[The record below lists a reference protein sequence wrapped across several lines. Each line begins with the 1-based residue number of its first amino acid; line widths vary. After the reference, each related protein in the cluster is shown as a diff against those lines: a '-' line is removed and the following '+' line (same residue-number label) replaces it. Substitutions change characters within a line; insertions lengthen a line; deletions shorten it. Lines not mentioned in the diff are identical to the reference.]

1 MKNILIFQYLFL
13 ALFCI
18 SIYPQWEMIKSP
30 PLTPEIVKVANHPD
44 GFLIAITKEKE
55 VFHSTP
61 DRTIWQK
68 ISTIEDE
75 AKKLA
80 ISPSGIIYIGIVR
93 GYLVSFDNG
102 VTWTKKILFSNA
114 SYTSDI
120 EFLTCGYLIMSQA
133 SQWYPEYNRIWIST
147 DNGSNWNITSSGLN
161 GSELVGLTKDL
172 AENIYLITR
181 GGSIFKSIDNAY
193 TWQFL
198 ANLSYSSFYIETDPE
213 DNLFAATSDY
223 IFKSTDLGNTWNI
236 VLNKWTY
243 NIFID
248 SNNYIYAHN
257 TRDLMFSS
265 DNGYSWLNLGLSG
278 TAINDV
284 IVISDTLFVGTGTSS
299 IINNLRT
306 FGLIKSSN
314 LGNNWDVCFRYN
326 DKFIGIRDFISA
338 ENTMVATGPD
348 GLYLYQNSKNKWDT
362 LMVINMNLLKMSSA
376 RNLYVSSAT
385 SSSNPSTGLLYRSQD
400 DGITWTLCEGISRIR
415 NFFINESEDIF
426 AVSWQAFKSSD
437 YGVSWDTI
445 FFGQPNISFISN
457 IAQNSSGSIFIST
470 YHSFYMPG
478 FGYVITT
485 LFMRT
490 DNDGSSWSQIRNDLN
505 VSYIHFIDSTMYLAT
520 ANMGIYKSND
530 YGLNVTAINNGLTSL
545 NVKKIISTPHGILIC
560 VTGNGIF
567 RSLDNGNSWS
577 RLDHSGLF
585 SAEIN
590 SIYYDDKA
598 VLYAATNNGIGA
610 FIGDLL
616 VSVDDDQITLV
627 PNNFLLYQ
635 NYPNPF
641 NPITVIRYDIAQA
654 ENVEISIYNI
664 LGQRIRTLVNEIK
677 QPGQYDVSFDAS
689 SLTSGIYIYRIKSG
703 NYLSSKK
710 MLLIK

>member
-55 VFHSTP
+55 VFRSTP

-120 EFLTCGYLIMSQA
+120 EFLTSGYLIMSQA

-172 AENIYLITR
+172 AENIYLLTR

-326 DKFIGIRDFISA
+326 DKFIGIRDFIST

-348 GLYLYQNSKNKWDT
+348 GLYLYQNDKNKWDT

-400 DGITWTLCEGISRIR
+400 NGITWTLCEGISRIR
-415 NFFINESEDIF
+415 NFFINESEDIY

-490 DNDGSSWSQIRNDLN
+490 DNNGSSWSQIRNDLD

-545 NVKKIISTPHGILIC
+545 NVKKIISTPGGILIC

-610 FIGDLL
+610 FSGDLL

-654 ENVEISIYNI
+654 ENVELSIYNI

-677 QPGQYDVSFDAS
+677 QPGQYEVSFDAS
-689 SLTSGIYIYRIKSG
+689 SLPSGIYIYRIKSG